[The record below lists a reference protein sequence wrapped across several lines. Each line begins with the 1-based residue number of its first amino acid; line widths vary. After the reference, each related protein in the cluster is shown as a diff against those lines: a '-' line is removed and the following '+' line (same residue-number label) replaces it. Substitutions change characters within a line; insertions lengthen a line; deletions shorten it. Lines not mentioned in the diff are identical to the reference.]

1 MYGTRWPRPGP
12 AMLAVGVVAGLVVGG
27 ILGISFPASSSDRH
41 AAAPTTSQVTQS
53 SAQLPRSFFTLIL
66 ASPSTSADAQS
77 KLARYQ
83 AEGVAD
89 AVILSRAS
97 YPDLRTQF
105 AVCAG
110 TYPSRTR
117 ADQAL
122 QELKAQLPNLTSSP
136 YVRPM
141 RRTTG

>member
-1 MYGTRWPRPGP
+1 MVCRSLGCRTGARREAGTSPVRG
-12 AMLAVGVVAGLVVGG
+12 
-27 ILGISFPASSSDRH
+27 
-41 AAAPTTSQVTQS
+41 Q
-53 SAQLPRSFFTLIL
+53 
-66 ASPSTSADAQS
+66 PSTSAAGSTSGRGSNRSSVTLADLIRSSRKWRTLSREGS